1 MRMWNR
7 VGVMITLATLLVA
20 CDSGRSG
27 GSQRTS
33 PMGTEMQTP
42 KRITLAVVTEPTAL
56 RTQLSRSSIGSLP
69 GSQELEQL
77 VHAGLAIMD
86 VSGKLQPQLAEAVPT
101 IENGGWA
108 VFPDGR
114 MEVTWKLRQGA
125 RWQDGTPLTSDDI
138 IFTST
143 VARDRELLVF
153 RNLAFDSVDSV
164 EAPDATTVVVK
175 WSKPWITADTLFA
188 AYAAVP
194 VLPLPKHLLET
205 AYTEA
210 KATIPD
216 LSFWSDDFVG
226 AGPYRLK
233 AWARGSHLQLAA
245 SDVYVLGRP
254 KVDEITVKFIRD
266 RGTLTASLLGGD
278 VELPL
283 GNTLSLE
290 EAVHLQEQWK
300 DGSVEFSPTTTLK
313 IWPQF
318 RSPNPPVVGNVGFRR
333 ALLHSL
339 DRQQMADSLG
349 LGQSSVSDSTLSPLD
364 PEYPQLQ
371 GSIVRYPY
379 DPRLGAQLI
388 AGLGYARG
396 SDEMWR
402 DASGQP
408 LSIEV
413 RTVPRDILI
422 KSILS
427 AADDWKRS
435 GVNVDP
441 IILTEQQRSDPA
453 FYATYPAFDAA
464 ASNNGVEEFFAFHSS
479 QAKVPENRYSGSN
492 RSSYT
497 NADLD
502 SLIDRFFTAV
512 PTGERTQVA
521 GQIVHHVTDQVVFLP
536 LFFDLSPTMVANRL
550 ANVSRR
556 LPRSATPTW
565 NAHLW
570 DVQG

>member
-1 MRMWNR
+1 
-7 VGVMITLATLLVA
+7 
-20 CDSGRSG
+20 
-27 GSQRTS
+27 
-33 PMGTEMQTP
+33 
-42 KRITLAVVTEPTAL
+42 
-56 RTQLSRSSIGSLP
+56 
-69 GSQELEQL
+69 
-77 VHAGLAIMD
+77 
-86 VSGKLQPQLAEAVPT
+86 
-101 IENGGWA
+101 
-108 VFPDGR
+108 
-114 MEVTWKLRQGA
+114 
-125 RWQDGTPLTSDDI
+125 
-138 IFTST
+138 
-143 VARDRELLVF
+143 
-153 RNLAFDSVDSV
+153 
-164 EAPDATTVVVK
+164 
-175 WSKPWITADTLFA
+175 
-188 AYAAVP
+188 
-194 VLPLPKHLLET
+194 
-205 AYTEA
+205 
-210 KATIPD
+210 
-216 LSFWSDDFVG
+216 
-226 AGPYRLK
+226 
-233 AWARGSHLQLAA
+233 
-245 SDVYVLGRP
+245 
-254 KVDEITVKFIRD
+254 
-266 RGTLTASLLGGD
+266 LLGGD